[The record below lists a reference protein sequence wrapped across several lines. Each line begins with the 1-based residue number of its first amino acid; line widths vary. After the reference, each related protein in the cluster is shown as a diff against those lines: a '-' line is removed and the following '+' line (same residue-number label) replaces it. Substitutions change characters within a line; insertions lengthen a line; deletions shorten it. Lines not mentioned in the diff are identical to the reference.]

1 MHPCARPGP
10 AAVGVVVVSQ
20 SSERRS
26 TGDGR
31 EGVGTGAVVVVV
43 VVVVGDCGDC
53 GGCGG

>member
-31 EGVGTGAVVVVV
+31 EGVGRGAVVVVV
-43 VVVVGDCGDC
+43 VVAVGDC